1 MESLTYKIFT
11 KVLVGKATYDKKAE
25 LSADITLH
33 QGTFMFIKMT
43 LPEKFFEQSGIR
55 RDHKAFYYCRTR
67 DSKWVSMTWKRYREE
82 VCLLASWFLSQGVG
96 KGSKIAILSGNCPEW
111 MIADL
116 AILSIGAVS
125 IPVYATSS
133 PSDVTYILEHSGAE
147 FLLVD
152 HLDRI
157 AYLQKTKLKSIVS
170 FDKASKKQAEP
181 FASTVTSLSTILHE
195 VKNTVEAPVEL
206 ESDDIA
212 TIIYT
217 SGTTGKPKGVIHT
230 HGNLAE
236 SMAATYDILDHPN
249 NEVDRFFSFLPLS
262 HVAERQLVEIGSIM
276 TGSEV
281 AFARSVDTLGED
293 LLRCRP
299 TILLCVP
306 RLWEKIYEKVQA
318 GLLTASPVKRTVFAL
333 ARALGE
339 QRIAGDMI
347 SKEKDQSLGGIVSD
361 VLVGK
366 KLRTRLGLDR
376 CRMLITGAAPTRPEV
391 MRFFASF
398 GMMIREVYGLTE
410 NLCLGV
416 LNDAHEVVIGSCG
429 KPFPGNDMQIAED
442 GEIMF
447 RAPWMFKG
455 YYKNPEATKEVLHS
469 DGWFATG
476 DLGAIDHEGRL
487 RIVGRKKE
495 LLKTSGGKYVAPV
508 PIEDSLKANPIIRD
522 AMIIGD
528 DKKYCVALISLDET
542 QPAASKAD
550 QLKEELKKLL
560 KQVNEPLASFESI
573 KRVGVI
579 KEGFTIE
586 NGALTPTLK
595 VKRNV
600 VAKQKEQF
608 IDKLYESDDV
618 IVYEI

>member
-1 MESLTYKIFT
+1 MFT
-11 KVLVGKATYDKKAE
+11 KT
-25 LSADITLH
+25 
-33 QGTFMFIKMT
+33 T
-43 LPEKFFEQSGIR
+43 LPEKFFQQAENRLDQQ
-55 RDHKAFYYCRTR
+55 AFYYCRPR
-67 DSKWVSMTWKRYREE
+67 DAKWVSMTWKRYREE
-82 VCLLASWFLSQGVG
+82 VSLLASWLLAQGAG
-96 KGSKIAILSGNCPEW
+96 KETKVAILAANSPEW

-116 AILSIGAVS
+116 AIMSVGAVS

-133 PSDVTYILEHSGAE
+133 HADVSYILDHSGAE
-147 FLLVD
+147 ILLVD
-152 HLDRI
+152 HLERI
-157 AYLQKTKLKSIVS
+157 SYLHEQKLKAIVS
-170 FDKASKKQAEP
+170 FEKPSKKLAEP
-181 FASTVTSLSTILHE
+181 FAAKVYSLSTILHE
-195 VKNTVEAPVEL
+195 VKNLVQAPVAL
-206 ESDDIA
+206 AMDDIA

-217 SGTTGKPKGVIHT
+217 SGTTGKPKGVIHS

-236 SMAATYDILDHPN
+236 SMAATYEILDNPTD
-249 NEVDRFFSFLPLS
+249 VPDRFFSFLPLS

-306 RLWEKIYEKVQA
+306 RLWEKIYEKVQT

-333 ARALGE
+333 ARTLGE
-339 QRIAGDMI
+339 QRINDDRIIRA
-347 SKEKDQSLGGIVSD
+347 KDQSIGGIVSD
-361 VLVGK
+361 ALVGK
-366 KLRTRLGLDR
+366 KLRARLGLDR
-376 CRMLITGAAPTRPEV
+376 CRMLVTGAAPTRPEV
-391 MRFFASF
+391 MRFFAAF

-429 KPFPGNDMQIAED
+429 KVFPGNEIQIAED

-455 YYKNPEATKEVLHS
+455 YYKNPEATREVLHA

-476 DLGAIDHEGRL
+476 DLGTIDHEGRL

-495 LLKTSGGKYVAPV
+495 LLKTSGGKYIAPV
-508 PIEDSLKANPIIRD
+508 PIEDNLKSHPMIKD
-522 AMIIGD
+522 AMIVGD
-528 DKKYCVALISLDET
+528 EKKYCVALVSLDDSQPVSSNEET
-542 QPAASKAD
+542 RTV
-550 QLKEELKKLL
+550 ELKKLL
-560 KQVNEPLASFESI
+560 KRVNEQLASFESI

-579 KEGFTIE
+579 KEGFTVE

-595 VKRNV
+595 VKRSV
-600 VAKQKEQF
+600 VTKQKQQF
-608 IDKLYESDDV
+608 IDQLYQSDDM

>member
-1 MESLTYKIFT
+1 MFT
-11 KVLVGKATYDKKAE
+11 KT
-25 LSADITLH
+25 
-33 QGTFMFIKMT
+33 T
-43 LPEKFFEQSGIR
+43 LPEKFFQQAENRLDQ
-55 RDHKAFYYCRTR
+55 KAFYYCRTR
-67 DSKWVSMTWKRYREE
+67 DAKWVSMTWKRYREE
-82 VCLLASWFLSQGVG
+82 VSLLASWLLAQGAG
-96 KGSKIAILSGNCPEW
+96 KETKVAILAANSPEW

-116 AILSIGAVS
+116 AIMSVGAIS

-133 PSDVTYILEHSGAE
+133 QADVSYILEHSGAE
-147 FLLVD
+147 ILIVD
-152 HLDRI
+152 QLERI
-157 AYLQKTKLKSIVS
+157 TYLHEQKLKAIVS
-170 FDKASKKQAEP
+170 FEKASKKLAEP
-181 FASTVTSLSTILHE
+181 FAAKVHSLSIILHE
-195 VKNTVEAPVEL
+195 VKNHVHEPVAL
-206 ESDDIA
+206 DMDDIA

-236 SMAATYDILDHPN
+236 SMAATYEILENPS
-249 NEVDRFFSFLPLS
+249 NEPDRFFSFLPLS
-262 HVAERQLVEIGSIM
+262 HVAERQLVEVGSIM

-281 AFARSVDTLGED
+281 AFARSIDTLGED

-306 RLWEKIYEKVQA
+306 RLWEKIYEKVQT
-318 GLLTASPVKRTVFAL
+318 GLLTASPVKRTIFAL
-333 ARALGE
+333 ARTLGE
-339 QRIAGDMI
+339 QRINDDRIIRA
-347 SKEKDQSLGGIVSD
+347 KDQSIGGIVSD
-361 VLVGK
+361 ALVGK
-366 KLRTRLGLDR
+366 KLRARLGLDR
-376 CRMLITGAAPTRPEV
+376 CRMLVTGAAPTRPEV
-391 MRFFASF
+391 MRFFAAF

-429 KPFPGNDMQIAED
+429 KVFPGNEIQIAED

-455 YYKNPEATKEVLHS
+455 YYKNPEATREVLHA

-476 DLGAIDHEGRL
+476 DLGAVDHEGRL

-495 LLKTSGGKYVAPV
+495 LLKTSGGKYIAPV
-508 PIEDSLKANPIIRD
+508 PIEDNLKSHPMIKD

-528 DKKYCVALISLDET
+528 EKKYCVALVSLDDS
-542 QPAASKAD
+542 QPASNTEETR
-550 QLKEELKKLL
+550 KEELKKLL
-560 KQVNEPLASFESI
+560 KRVNEHLASFESI

-579 KEGFTIE
+579 KEGFTVE

-600 VAKQKEQF
+600 VVKQKEQF
-608 IDKLYESDDV
+608 INRIYQSDDM